1 MDRSGPRAA
10 LLAALVLAGAAAAAA
25 SEPVRLRALNWL
37 APEADAVHALS
48 TTPTE
53 CLRVPV
59 SPAAA
64 QAVEVGRAAFRNP
77 LLLGGQAGRS
87 GLSCES
93 CHRGGRGNPDFH
105 FPGVSGAPGT
115 ADVTSSLFSTHRGDG
130 VDDPR
135 PIPDLSA
142 PKATLKVSQAPGD
155 RALEPFI
162 RGLIVE
168 EFDGHEP
175 PPLILAGIAAYVRAL
190 DPAACPAAPHRPQS
204 LQALMDDARRAVAT
218 AEAQAASGDRAG
230 AALLVGGARSTL
242 GQIDERYA
250 GDDLAPD
257 RRRLRRADAELA
269 ALAEAL
275 RQGEPGATARLAR
288 WRAQSRVMQASM
300 APRQARS
307 LFDIRRLEAALK
319 RRLPHQAS

>member
-1 MDRSGPRAA
+1 V
-10 LLAALVLAGAAAAAA
+10 LAAASAAAAAGG
-25 SEPVRLRALNWL
+25 PLRLRALNWL
-37 APEADAVHALS
+37 AAEADAGRALS
-48 TTPTE
+48 TAPTE
-53 CLRVPV
+53 CLRTPDD
-59 SPAAA
+59 PAAA
-64 QAVEVGRAAFRNP
+64 RAVEVGRAAFRNP
-77 LLLGGQAGRS
+77 LLLGGQAGRA

-142 PKATLKVSQAPGD
+142 PKSALKVSQAPAD

-162 RGLIVE
+162 RGLVVE

-175 PPLILAGIAAYVRAL
+175 PAAVLAGLAAYVRAL
-190 DPAACPAAPHRPQS
+190 DPAACPTSRERPQS
-204 LQALMDDARRAVAT
+204 LDALMDDARRAVAA
-218 AEAQAASGDRAG
+218 AEGLAGAGDRTG
-230 AALLVGGARSTL
+230 AALLVGGARSAL

-250 GDDLAPD
+250 GEDLASE
-257 RRRLRRADAELA
+257 RARLRHADGELA

-275 RQGEPGATARLAR
+275 RQGEPDAVARLAR
-288 WRAQSRVMQASM
+288 WRAQSQVMQAVL
-300 APRQARS
+300 ARHQDRS
-307 LFDIRRLEAALK
+307 LFNRGRLEAALK
-319 RRLPHQAS
+319 RRLPGQAS